1 MMTVGWNFK
10 TKEECGLV
18 VAFLTRRK
26 LFQTDYCQLKKL
38 VSFVFLHEY
47 LIPAPPNLALVRSK
61 IRILI
66 FKPLNIGI
74 WIIDFI

>member
-47 LIPAPPNLALVRSK
+47 LIPTPPNLALLRRK
-61 IRILI
+61 NKILI
-66 FKPLNIGI
+66 FKALNVGT
-74 WIIDFI
+74 

>member
-1 MMTVGWNFK
+1 MMTVGWNFE

-47 LIPAPPNLALVRSK
+47 LILAPPNLALLR
-61 IRILI
+61 RIKTN
-66 FKPLNIGI
+66 F
-74 WIIDFI
+74 

>member
-1 MMTVGWNFK
+1 MMTVGLNFK

-47 LIPAPPNLALVRSK
+47 LIPAPPNLALLRRKNK
-61 IRILI
+61 ISI
-66 FKPLNIGI
+66 FKDLNVGI
-74 WIIDFI
+74 

>member
-1 MMTVGWNFK
+1 MMTVGLNFK

-38 VSFVFLHEY
+38 VSFVYLHEY
-47 LIPAPPNLALVRSK
+47 LSPAPPNLAVLRIKIEVSIYNALKVR
-61 IRILI
+61 I
-66 FKPLNIGI
+66 
-74 WIIDFI
+74 